1 MKCEEVKLELPEYI
15 DGTLDDQTAEAV
27 RSHLESCDECRR
39 LHSEM
44 NSFLK
49 FTDSFPEEKAPAG
62 MKDEF
67 MKMLEDEMP
76 QKQRQVLLI
85 PAWMKVAAMLVVA
98 LVTYST
104 GYYMGN
110 EKGEEKAQHLEVALN
125 QTKQQVLLAGLKE
138 YTGPQKI
145 EAVYNISQ
153 SGLSGDALVDALVNT
168 MNSDRN
174 VNVRLAA
181 INALS
186 GMMKDNEKVKKELIR
201 SLSLQNNALLQISLI
216 QVLTESGVKEAKDEI
231 ESIVNSEKTD
241 ENVKAYAKD
250 MIKIII

>member
-1 MKCEEVKLELPEYI
+1 MKCEDIKVELPAYI
-15 DGTLDDQTAEAV
+15 DGKLDKVTSEAV
-27 RSHLESCDECRR
+27 RSHLEICEDCRK

-44 NSFLK
+44 NSFLG
-49 FTDSFPEEKAPAG
+49 FMNSFPEEKTPEG
-62 MKDEF
+62 MKEEF
-67 MKMLEDEMP
+67 MKLVEEEMP
-76 QKQRQVLLI
+76 QKQRKIVMV
-85 PAWMKVAAMLVVA
+85 PAWMKVAAMITVA

-110 EKGEEKAQHLEVALN
+110 EKGEQKSQQLEVALN
-125 QTKQQVLLAGLKE
+125 QTRQQVLLAGLQE

-145 EAVYNISQ
+145 QAVYDISQ
-153 SGLSGDALVDALVNT
+153 SGMSGDALVDALVNT
-168 MNSDRN
+168 MNSDKN

-186 GMMKDNEKVKKELIR
+186 GMVKNNEKVKKELIR
-201 SLSLQNNALLQISLI
+201 SLSLQENALLQISLI

-231 ESIVNSEKTD
+231 ESIVGNEKTD
-241 ENVKAYAKD
+241 ANVKAYAKD

>member
-1 MKCEEVKLELPEYI
+1 MKCEDVKIELPAYI
-15 DGTLDDQTAEAV
+15 DGALDEKTTGAV
-27 RSHLESCDECRR
+27 RSHLESCDDCRK
-39 LHSEM
+39 LYSEM
-44 NSFLK
+44 NSFLS
-49 FTDSFPEEKAPAG
+49 FMSSFPEEKAPEG

-67 MKMLEDEMP
+67 MKLLEEEMP
-76 QKQRQVLLI
+76 KNQRKIVMI
-85 PAWMKVAAMLVVA
+85 PAWMKVAAMIVMA

-104 GYYMGN
+104 GYYMGT
-110 EKGEEKAQHLEVALN
+110 EKGNEKAQQLEVALN
-125 QTKQQVLLAGLKE
+125 QTKQQVLLAGLQE

-145 EAVYNISQ
+145 QAVYDISQ

-168 MNSDRN
+168 MNSDKN

-186 GMMKDNEKVKKELIR
+186 GMMKNNEKVKKEMIR
-201 SLSLQNNALLQISLI
+201 SLSLQDNALLQISLI

-231 ESIVNSEKTD
+231 ESIVESEKTD
-241 ENVKAYAKD
+241 QNVKAYAKD

>member
-1 MKCEEVKLELPEYI
+1 MKCEDVKIELPEYI
-15 DGTLDDQTAEAV
+15 DGKLDDKGTEAV
-27 RSHLESCDECRR
+27 RNHIDSCEDCRKLFLE
-39 LHSEM
+39 M
-44 NSFLK
+44 KSFLQ
-49 FTDSFPEEKAPAG
+49 FTDSLPEEQVPAG
-62 MKDEF
+62 MKEEF
-67 MKMLEDEMP
+67 MKLLEDEMP
-76 QKQRQVLLI
+76 RRQRQVLMI
-85 PAWMKVAAMLVVA
+85 PAWMKVAAMIVVA

-104 GYYMGN
+104 GYYMGT
-110 EKGEEKAQHLEVALN
+110 EKGEEKTQQLEVTLN
-125 QTKQQVLLAGLKE
+125 QTKRQVLLAGLKE

-153 SGLSGDALVDALVNT
+153 SGLSEDALVDALVNT
-168 MNSDRN
+168 MNSDKN

-201 SLSLQNNALLQISLI
+201 SLSLQDNALLQISLI

-231 ESIVNSEKTD
+231 ESIVDNEKTD
-241 ENVKAYAKD
+241 ENVKAFAKD

>member
-15 DGTLDDQTAEAV
+15 DGKLDDQTTEAV
-27 RSHLESCDECRR
+27 RAHLESCEDCRR

-49 FTDSFPEEKAPAG
+49 FTDSFPGEKAPAG

-67 MKMLEDEMP
+67 MKMLKEEMP
-76 QKQRQVLLI
+76 QKQRTILMV
-85 PAWMKVAAMLVVA
+85 PGWMKVAAMLVVA

-125 QTKQQVLLAGLKE
+125 QAKQQVLLAGLQE

-145 EAVYNISQ
+145 EAVYSISQ
-153 SGLSGDALVDALVNT
+153 SGLSGDDLVGALVNT
-168 MNSDRN
+168 MNNDRN

-186 GMMKDNEKVKKELIR
+186 GMMKDNEKVKTELIR
-201 SLSLQNNALLQISLI
+201 SLSLQDNALLQISLI
-216 QVLTESGVKEAKDEI
+216 QVLTESGVKEAKDQI

-241 ENVKAYAKD
+241 EQVKAYAKD